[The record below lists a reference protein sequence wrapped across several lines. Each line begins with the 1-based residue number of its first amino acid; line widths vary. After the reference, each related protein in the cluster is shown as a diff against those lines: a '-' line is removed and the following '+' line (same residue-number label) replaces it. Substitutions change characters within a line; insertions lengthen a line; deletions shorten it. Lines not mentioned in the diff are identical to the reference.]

1 MGFSP
6 VYTERVLDP
15 SYANWRRSFSADAM
29 QVHRAHLV
37 MLSERSLIPSSS
49 VEAIRKGIDLLETR
63 FNPPEHIP
71 EEVEDLYFLFEQEL
85 GKLIGPEHAGYLHTA
100 RSRNDMDTTVFRLT
114 LKNRLEELLE
124 SLLDSCTATL
134 ERARSVGEALIVL
147 YTHGQPANVSTLAH
161 YLTAFLGEL
170 IEDAETLWDS
180 IGAVDRS
187 TMGACAITTTGFDV
201 DRGRVSDLL
210 GFARPLVNS
219 YRAISTSHW
228 LTRPAAAGAALMTDL
243 TRFAMD
249 LSHKASC
256 EVGILEFPDELVQ
269 ISSIMPQKRNP
280 VIIEHIRIQAGLARG
295 DFRAVEELFGN
306 VPLQDVNEVADAPV
320 ERMLSG
326 IEMAHSALALLAETV
341 RHVHVNEEV
350 VERVALE
357 SGATTTELADT
368 MVRELGMSFREAHS
382 LTQVFVRSGYDKEA
396 LREAFTALR
405 EDRLPY
411 DDARIDEILSPS
423 WFVKV
428 RKALG
433 GPAPEGMHSVFAE
446 ADAAS
451 TRLRTELARL
461 RKREEAAASQLLE
474 AYTRL

>member
-15 SYANWRRSFSADAM
+15 SYANWLRYFSADAM
-29 QVHRAHLV
+29 KVHRAHLV
-37 MLSERSLIPSSS
+37 MLSERSLVPTSS
-49 VEAIRKGIDLLETR
+49 VQAIRRGIDLLEDQ
-63 FNPPEHIP
+63 FNPPDHIP
-71 EEVEDLYFLFEQEL
+71 EGVEDLYFLFEQEL
-85 GKLIGPEHAGYLHTA
+85 GKRIGAEHAGYLHTA
-100 RSRNDMDTTVFRLT
+100 RSRNDMDTTVFRLA
-114 LKNRLEELLE
+114 LKRRLEG
-124 SLLDSCTATL
+124 LLDALLDCCAATL
-134 ERARSVGEALIVL
+134 QRAKSVGGALIVL

-170 IEDAETLWDS
+170 IEDAEALWDS

-201 DRGRVSDLL
+201 DRERVSELL

-228 LTRPAAAGAALMTDL
+228 LTRPASAGAGLMTDL

-249 LSHKASC
+249 LGHKASC
-256 EVGILEFPDELVQ
+256 EVGIIEFPDELVQ

-320 ERMLSG
+320 ERMITG
-326 IEMAHSALALLAETV
+326 IEMAESALGLLAETV
-341 RHVHVNEEV
+341 RHVHVNEQV
-350 VERVALE
+350 VERIALE

-382 LTQVFVRSGYDKEA
+382 LTQAFVRSGYDKGA
-396 LREAFTALR
+396 LREAFSALR
-405 EDRLPY
+405 GDRLPY

-423 WFVKV
+423 WFVEV
-428 RKALG
+428 RRALG
-433 GPAPEGMHSVFAE
+433 GPAPEGMRPVLVE
-446 ADAAS
+446 A
-451 TRLRTELARL
+451 
-461 RKREEAAASQLLE
+461 EAAAATLRKGLDALREREQAAE
-474 AYTRL
+474 AELADAYSKL